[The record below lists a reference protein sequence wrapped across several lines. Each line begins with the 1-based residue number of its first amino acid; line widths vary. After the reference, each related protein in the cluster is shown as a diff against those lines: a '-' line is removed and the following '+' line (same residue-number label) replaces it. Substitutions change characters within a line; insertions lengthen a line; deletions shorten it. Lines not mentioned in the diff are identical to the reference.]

1 MKIKSQR
8 GSGWPLA
15 LLIPA
20 HPEERVPALEAST
33 SDSIQPELFLL
44 CLFLW
49 LPSVY
54 GYPYWVSIYGNDI
67 AFPFEIASSQEKA
80 N

>member
-1 MKIKSQR
+1 MKSHP

-15 LLIPA
+15 LLILA
-20 HPEERVPALEAST
+20 HPEERVPAWEASA
-33 SDSIQPELFLL
+33 SNSIQPELFLL

-54 GYPYWVSIYGNDI
+54 GYPYWDSIYGNDI
-67 AFPFEIASSQEKA
+67 EFPFKIASSQEKA
-80 N
+80 K